1 MTENIYTYPIPQQVG
16 TLLRHL
22 VERARENQII
32 TFVAISRPSTSEIGT
47 RDYQFEFI
55 SGDKPLEMERLFGRP
70 EYTLEALGFIKNVDY
85 QSRRYL
91 LTGKAYEWVDYQQKN
106 RLRKWY
112 IRNKDKIGEFFKT
125 LLLLLTALLTVL
137 QVLGLISQ

>member
-1 MTENIYTYPIPQQVG
+1 
-16 TLLRHL
+16 
-22 VERARENQII
+22 
-32 TFVAISRPSTSEIGT
+32 
-47 RDYQFEFI
+47 
-55 SGDKPLEMERLFGRP
+55 MERLFGRP